1 MLCAPSDDQ
10 ETDTNQKKKE
20 KQKIKKE
27 LNIFQLHK
35 KRGEI
40 RKGRELVST

>member
-10 ETDTNQKKKE
+10 ETDTNQKKK
-20 KQKIKKE
+20 QKNKKE